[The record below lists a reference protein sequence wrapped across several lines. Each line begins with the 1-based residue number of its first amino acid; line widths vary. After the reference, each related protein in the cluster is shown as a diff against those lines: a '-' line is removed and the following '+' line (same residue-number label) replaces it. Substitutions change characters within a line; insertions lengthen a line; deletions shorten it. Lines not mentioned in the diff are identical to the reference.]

1 MNLKELKREIPCKWR
16 VQSFSKF
23 KAKAVCIPYIDVST
37 VTELLD
43 GVCGA
48 DNWKNDY
55 KEINGNLY
63 GGIAILISGDWVWKW
78 DVGTKTEAEP
88 AKGEASDAFKRA
100 ATKWGI
106 GGKWLRDMPVAY
118 VNASEKKTNDNY
130 PYPVF
135 DNGDRIYDLTK
146 VINSRKPQRPQNPQ
160 PPKNPPPAQGNA
172 KPVVETP
179 KDPEQAEIDRL
190 AGADK
195 GEVAE
200 PPKGNTDMPE
210 NFFEFMNKAKNL
222 LKKAEKE
229 DMYLDALH
237 GEGVKSLTELKDNKD
252 AQAQLR
258 TYIEALLK
266 EEGLI

>member
-1 MNLKELKREIPCKWR
+1 MNLKGLKEEIPCKWR

-43 GVCGA
+43 EVCGA

-63 GGIAILISGDWVWKW
+63 GGIAILISGNWVWKW

-106 GGKWLRDMPVAY
+106 GGKWLREMPVEF
-118 VNASEKKTNDNY
+118 VNANEKKTDNNK

-135 DNGDRIYDLTK
+135 DNGDRIFDLTK
-146 VINSRKPQRPQNPQ
+146 VINGRKPQKKPQ
-160 PPKNPPPAQGNA
+160 PPKPA
-172 KPVVETP
+172 VP
-179 KDPEQAEIDRL
+179 KE
-190 AGADK
+190 
-195 GEVAE
+195 E
-200 PPKGNTDMPE
+200 PPKPEASQEPHPAVDAGKELDKQTGAVDMPE

-252 AQAQLR
+252 GQDKLR
-258 TYIEALLK
+258 TYIGALLE
-266 EEGLI
+266 EEGLL